1 MAGGTF
7 TLIFDLMVKKVV
19 VLGTSLFLWG
29 ASISEAQES
38 WDIIVT
44 FKKGGP
50 VMYPILLCSI
60 LSLAIILERAF
71 SLRKRK
77 IIPPAFLEN
86 LRKYWYRSEPEKAI
100 LLCEEHDV
108 SLARVIKAGLLR
120 YKYGPAAV
128 EKAIEGAGE
137 HEASLLISNLRVLG
151 AIGSIAPMLGFLG
164 TVTGMIR
171 AFNVISQFGT
181 GNPSLVA
188 SGISEALIT
197 TAAGLIVG
205 IPALAGY
212 YYFRG
217 RVEKYIYIME
227 EISLEFLE
235 DLANRDRAPSLKEAS
250 HEV

>member
-1 MAGGTF
+1 M
-7 TLIFDLMVKKVV
+7 LKRVV
-19 VLGTSLFLWG
+19 IIVSSLFLWG
-29 ASISEAQES
+29 MNIAVAFAEDTQGPWE
-38 WDIIVT
+38 IIDF

-60 LSLAIILERAF
+60 LSLAIILERTVN
-71 SLRKRK
+71 LMKKK
-77 IIPPAFLEN
+77 IIPTAFLEN
-86 LRKYWYRSEPEKAI
+86 LRKYWYRSEPEKAV
-100 LLCEEHDV
+100 LLCEEYNV
-108 SLARVIKAGLLR
+108 SLSRVIKAGLLR

-171 AFNVISQFGT
+171 AFNVISQAGT

-197 TAAGLIVG
+197 TAAGLIVA

-217 RVEKYIYIME
+217 RVEKYIYLME

-235 DLANRDRAPSLKEAS
+235 DLTNRDKAPLPKEIG

>member
-1 MAGGTF
+1 MIYLVPKGIVIISTF
-7 TLIFDLMVKKVV
+7 LI
-19 VLGTSLFLWG
+19 LWG
-29 ASISEAQES
+29 GNISLAFSAETEEF
-38 WDIIVT
+38 WDIIGT

-50 VMYPILLCSI
+50 VMYPILLCSV

-71 SLRKRK
+71 NLRKKK
-77 IIPPAFLEN
+77 IIPPAFIEN

-100 LLCEEHDV
+100 SLCEEYNV
-108 SLARVIKAGLLR
+108 SLSRVIKSGLLR
-120 YKYGPAAV
+120 YKYGPSAV

-188 SGISEALIT
+188 SGISEALVT

-205 IPALAGY
+205 IPALTGY

-217 RVEKYIYIME
+217 RVEKYIYLME
-227 EISLEFLE
+227 EISLEILE
-235 DLANRDRAPSLKEAS
+235 DLADKDRLPQPKEVG
-250 HEV
+250 HEI

>member
-1 MAGGTF
+1 MLKKILVLNTF
-7 TLIFDLMVKKVV
+7 
-19 VLGTSLFLWG
+19 LFLYG
-29 ASISEAQES
+29 KNIPIAFAAEAQDS
-38 WDIIVT
+38 WEIIAT

-71 SLRKRK
+71 NLRKKK

-86 LRKYWYRSEPEKAI
+86 LRKYWYRSQPEKAI
-100 LLCEEHDV
+100 SLCEEYNV
-108 SLARVIKAGLLR
+108 SLSRVIKSGLLR
-120 YKYGPAAV
+120 YKYGSAAV

-217 RVEKYIYIME
+217 RVEKYIYLME

-235 DLANRDRAPSLKEAS
+235 DLADRDRLPQPKEVGD
-250 HEV
+250 EV

>member
-1 MAGGTF
+1 MFRA
-7 TLIFDLMVKKVV
+7 KKV
-19 VLGTSLFLWG
+19 LLLMTFLFLWDL
-29 ASISEAQES
+29 SLPVTLSAQPQRP
-38 WDIIVT
+38 WDPVAT

-50 VMYPILLCSI
+50 VMYPILFCSI
-60 LSLAIILERAF
+60 LSLAIILERAYN
-71 SLRKRK
+71 LRKK
-77 IIPPAFLEN
+77 KVIPPTFLEN
-86 LRKYWYRSEPEKAI
+86 LRKYWYRNEPEKAI
-100 LLCEEHDV
+100 LLCEEHNV

-120 YKYGPAAV
+120 YKYGPTAV

-137 HEASLLISNLRVLG
+137 HESSLLISNLRILG

-171 AFNVISQFGT
+171 AFNVISESGT

-217 RVEKYIYIME
+217 RVEKYIYLME
-227 EISLEFLE
+227 EISLEFVE
-235 DLANRDRAPSLKEAS
+235 DLTDKDQVSLPKEIE
-250 HEV
+250 HEI